1 MKKQLAALGL
11 SAGLVFGGTGLAL
24 SNAGAQDSTSTTA
37 TASADQSDG
46 AASQSTDANRPD
58 PSQHFSEAIAPL
70 VSDGTITQAQADA
83 VVRAISDAGPPQGG
97 QGGPGGPGGRDGQRG
112 GPGTEAAATAL
123 GISADDL
130 RTELQSGKS
139 IADVASEKSV
149 DVQTVIDAMIADLKT
164 HLDEEVASGT
174 HTQAEADQRL
184 ADATEH
190 ITAMVNGEKP
200 AGGPGQ
206 DGQAPPAD
214 APADGSTTT
223 TAN

>member
-83 VVRAISDAGPPQGG
+83 VVKAISDAGPT
-97 QGGPGGPGGRDGQRG
+97 GR
-112 GPGTEAAATAL
+112 AAL
-123 GISADDL
+123 
-130 RTELQSGKS
+130 
-139 IADVASEKSV
+139 
-149 DVQTVIDAMIADLKT
+149 
-164 HLDEEVASGT
+164 
-174 HTQAEADQRL
+174 
-184 ADATEH
+184 
-190 ITAMVNGEKP
+190 
-200 AGGPGQ
+200 
-206 DGQAPPAD
+206 
-214 APADGSTTT
+214 
-223 TAN
+223 

>member
-83 VVRAISDAGPPQGG
+83 VIKATSDAGPR
-97 QGGPGGPGGRDGQRG
+97 GPGGPGGRDGQRG

-190 ITAMVNGEKP
+190 ITAMVNGKKP
-200 AGGPGQ
+200 TGGPGQ

>member
-1 MKKQLAALGL
+1 MALGRLGAALL
-11 SAGLVFGGTGLAL
+11 TIVLVLLAG
-24 SNAGAQDSTSTTA
+24 NQ
-37 TASADQSDG
+37 DG
-46 AASQSTDANRPD
+46 A
-58 PSQHFSEAIAPL
+58 
-70 VSDGTITQAQADA
+70 
-83 VVRAISDAGPPQGG
+83 
-97 QGGPGGPGGRDGQRG
+97 
-112 GPGTEAAATAL
+112 
-123 GISADDL
+123 
-130 RTELQSGKS
+130 LQ
-139 IADVASEKSV
+139 
-149 DVQTVIDAMIADLKT
+149 
-164 HLDEEVASGT
+164 VASGT

>member
-1 MKKQLAALGL
+1 MRKQLAAVGL
-11 SAGLVFGGTGLAL
+11 TAGLAVGGVAGFAFTSGTA
-24 SNAGAQDSTSTTA
+24 AVGAQDETTTTA
-37 TASADQSDG
+37 PVSAPTKAD
-46 AASQSTDANRPD
+46 RPD
-58 PSQHFSEAIAPL
+58 RSGRIQETLRPL
-70 VSDGTITQAQADA
+70 VEDGTITQAQADA
-83 VVRAISDAGPPQGG
+83 VVKAISDAGPPQGG
-97 QGGPGGPGGRDGQRG
+97 QGGPGGRDGQRG
-112 GPGTEAAATAL
+112 GPGAEAAATAL